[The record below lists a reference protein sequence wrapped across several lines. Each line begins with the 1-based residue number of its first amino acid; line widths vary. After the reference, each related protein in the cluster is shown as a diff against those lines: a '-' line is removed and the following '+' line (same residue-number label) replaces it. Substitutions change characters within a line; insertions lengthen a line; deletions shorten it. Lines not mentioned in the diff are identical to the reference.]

1 MKKKNTPKN
10 TLKKRACSAALA
22 SMMLLSGLTGC
33 GADSGQTPDQP
44 PLCRQQYRGIRR
56 AAEHSFQCA
65 GAGSQ
70 PEHLHD
76 ETGYPRHHHRG
87 IVRRGIPQNAGIDG
101 K

>member
-44 PLCRQQYRGIRR
+44 PSADSNTAGSDAQQN
-56 AAEHSFQCA
+56 SFQCA

-76 ETGYPRHHHRG
+76 ETGYPGHHHRG
-87 IVRRGIPQNAGIDG
+87 IVRRGIPLNAGIDG